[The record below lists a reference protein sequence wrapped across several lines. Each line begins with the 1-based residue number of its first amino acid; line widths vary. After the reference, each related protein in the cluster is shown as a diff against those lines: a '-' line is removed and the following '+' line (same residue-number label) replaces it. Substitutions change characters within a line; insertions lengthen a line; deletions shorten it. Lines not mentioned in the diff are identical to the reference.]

1 MKPILITAAFLCA
14 LTSACKSTETDEPTP
29 LEPIQRWAEQ
39 QEPTL
44 YARDGS
50 VVQGPK
56 TARSDQPGSKNA
68 GEAAATSDDPRH
80 DIGARDGSRMYL
92 LELYQKSVEE
102 REALAREVKSLQQ
115 ALDEVGNAQAK
126 VEKERDGAL
135 AQIARLQTELEK
147 SRTDNQ
153 DLAGRLLTAQ
163 IRRLEAEKLLLE
175 TRIETMQRDAAERDD
190 AAKPQ
195 EAASAQSGANLPA
208 APAKPVASAKPKDP
222 AAHGDHR

>member
-1 MKPILITAAFLCA
+1 MKPILIAAAFVCA
-14 LTSACKSTETDEPTP
+14 LPAACKSTDADEPTP
-29 LEPIQRWAEQ
+29 LEPIQRWAEA

-50 VVQGPK
+50 VVQGPQA
-56 TARSDQPGSKNA
+56 AREGAKSA
-68 GEAAATSDDPRH
+68 GEAALGSADPRH

-102 REALAREVKSLQQ
+102 REALTREVKSLQQ
-115 ALDEVGNAQAK
+115 ALTEVGDAQAK
-126 VEKERDGAL
+126 VEKERDAAT

-147 SRTDNQ
+147 ARTDNQ

-175 TRIETMQRDAAERDD
+175 TRIAALQRDATEQDG
-190 AAKPQ
+190 AAKAQ
-195 EAASAQSGANLPA
+195 EAATTPARSVTASGNG
-208 APAKPVASAKPKDP
+208 DP
-222 AAHGDHR
+222 R